1 MRSRERSITVS
12 YKDVDFYVEYD
23 YSPAEKMV
31 KYYSDGHGYPGCDT
45 SIEINF
51 IEYEGRDMSEYFAD
65 EMGYFE
71 LEIWEQTEP
80 FDDYI

>member
-31 KYYSDGHGYPGCDT
+31 KYYSDGHGYPGCDP

-65 EMGYFE
+65 EMDYFE